1 MNHNA
6 NIAAVILSGGKS
18 TRMGSNK
25 AELSFA
31 GINLLQRT
39 KSLLKQALFDNI
51 FVSSTDGI
59 IDVYKDKGPLGG
71 IHASLLHLKNF
82 QRVLF
87 IPIDMPLLNKQMLID
102 LKQHNNTDIAHFQ
115 GYNLPLLM
123 ANNQQVIAIIERQ
136 IENDD
141 LSIYQL
147 FNSLETTIIPN
158 NYDKGVFINT
168 NDPEQ
173 WRAALIKLASKEL

>member
-1 MNHNA
+1 MKHDD

-31 GINLLQRT
+31 DIDLLQRT
-39 KSLLKQALFDNI
+39 KNLLRQAQFDNI
-51 FVSSTDGI
+51 FVSSAAGI
-59 IDVYKDKGPLGG
+59 VDVYKDKGPLGG

-87 IPIDMPLLNKQMLID
+87 IPIDMPLLSKQVLVD
-102 LKQHNNTDIAHFQ
+102 LKQHKNTDIAHFQ
-115 GYNLPLLM
+115 GYNLPLIM
-123 ANNQQVIAIIERQ
+123 VNNQQVIAIIERQ
-136 IENDD
+136 INNDD

-158 NYDKGVFINT
+158 HYDKETFINT
-168 NDPEQ
+168 NNPEQ